1 MFWDLKRFFL
11 GVIVRLG
18 DVKIRVGKLVMV
30 DSIWVWGFVYFFLGF
45 WSIIFLSGISLGNF
59 CYGGFYFFFNYWLG
73 VVVRFTGLVVL
84 VGEMGFCNNVFK
96 LKVY

>member
-30 DSIWVWGFVYFFLGF
+30 DSIWV
-45 WSIIFLSGISLGNF
+45 
-59 CYGGFYFFFNYWLG
+59 
-73 VVVRFTGLVVL
+73 
-84 VGEMGFCNNVFK
+84 
-96 LKVY
+96 